1 MAVGMAAPVAIPVR
15 LLTDFR
21 DCAEAGAAA
30 MSSAAIRRQARPGNT
45 GGMLR
50 LYQAEWCPY
59 SSKVRQKLT
68 ELGMPF
74 VALQV
79 EPEPDDRDE
88 MRTVTGSDVI
98 PVAVLSDGT
107 VLDGDA
113 DEIVAEL
120 GRRYVSD
127 ASRGGS
133 SRP

>member
-1 MAVGMAAPVAIPVR
+1 MAVGSAAPVAIPVR

-21 DCAEAGAAA
+21 DSAEAGAAVA
-30 MSSAAIRRQARPGNT
+30 STAAIRSRAPRGNT

-50 LYQAEWCPY
+50 LYQAEWCPH
-59 SSKVRQKLT
+59 SGKVRQKLT

-79 EPEPDDRDE
+79 EPESDDRDE
-88 MRTVTGSDVI
+88 MREATGSDVI

-113 DEIVAEL
+113 KEIVAEL
-120 GRRYVSD
+120 GRRYD
-127 ASRGGS
+127 AS
-133 SRP
+133 